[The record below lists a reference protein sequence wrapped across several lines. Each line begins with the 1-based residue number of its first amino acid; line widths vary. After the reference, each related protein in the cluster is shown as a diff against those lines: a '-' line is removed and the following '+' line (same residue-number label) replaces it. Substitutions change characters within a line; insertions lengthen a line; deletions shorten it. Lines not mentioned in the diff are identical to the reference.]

1 MNSLRQSMDISVFG
15 YMSAVWH
22 ISTPWDHSF
31 WDISTRWDLS
41 FWHISTRW
49 DLSFYWDKSWT
60 WEISTCWNVLEWE
73 ISTGWNI
80 PEWVI
85 SRGWDMPNCWHIYK
99 YGNVYWLCSC
109 ISVIRFEFKD
119 DVMRVHMST
128 MRLHFLTGH
137 THSRDRIMNQN
148 ERERK

>member
-1 MNSLRQSMDISVFG
+1 MALLWSVSVFLLSHGYILKLIICWALPCFLLYFSWKYNLTTTQSVDISIFVD
-15 YMSAVWH
+15 MSAAWH

-31 WDISTRWDLS
+31 WDISTPWDLS

-60 WEISTCWNVLEWE
+60 REISTCWNVLEWE

-99 YGNVYWLCSC
+99 YGNVHWLEIIDTS
-109 ISVIRFEFKD
+109 
-119 DVMRVHMST
+119 
-128 MRLHFLTGH
+128 
-137 THSRDRIMNQN
+137 
-148 ERERK
+148 